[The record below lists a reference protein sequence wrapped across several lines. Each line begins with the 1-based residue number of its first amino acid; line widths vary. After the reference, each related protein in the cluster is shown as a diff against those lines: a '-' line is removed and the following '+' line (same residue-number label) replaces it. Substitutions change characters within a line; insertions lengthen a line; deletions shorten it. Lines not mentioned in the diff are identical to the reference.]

1 MKLNN
6 EIAELIEYASDRGFP
21 VHINKRDIVID
32 SFANGLIYLYYNEDS
47 DIVIRT
53 KRCYLNERI
62 ISSDEFKDR
71 INLLAGVI

>member
-21 VHINKRDIVID
+21 VHINKRDVVID
-32 SFANGLIYLYYNEDS
+32 SFANGFIYVYYNDASEISIMTRRRYSPD
-47 DIVIRT
+47 
-53 KRCYLNERI
+53 RI

-71 INLLAGVI
+71 IDLWAGVM